1 MEKIVIFIIIFTMI
15 MILISTYRDVK
26 KDQNKKLIKNMNAY
40 AEKEKIKQQESK
52 ILGRKQIKSKDG
64 KKKRTRMYHL

>member
-26 KDQNKKLIKNMNAY
+26 KDQNKELIKNMNAY
-40 AEKEKIKQQESK
+40 AEKEKIKQQESEV
-52 ILGRKQIKSKDG
+52 LGQKQKTRKGG
-64 KKKRTRMYHL
+64 KKKGTRLYHI